1 MWQTGLI
8 KENDSKFYTPY
19 NMITTEKVN
28 YMYTNKPDIFYFN
41 MYILGL
47 RMIMNIFR
55 N

>member
-1 MWQTGLI
+1 
-8 KENDSKFYTPY
+8 
-19 NMITTEKVN
+19 MIIIEKVN
-28 YMYTNKPDIFYFN
+28 YMYINKFDIFYFN